1 MVQYFK
7 THRLL
12 VVAILSAVGT
22 ASPSMA
28 DDASRANIVIT
39 TSGGDSAAATP
50 GRSQAG
56 ATYRVTA
63 RVPLACWVRLENP
76 LIAQEG
82 ASGAVTEA
90 CNNPG
95 GFMVMAA
102 YRPLKAQESA
112 RMIYDDQTLDLAKSG
127 TQLLRRSSIATIK
140 RVAYRIASAQLDE
153 PLTLSLTIQ
162 PI

>member
-1 MVQYFK
+1 
-7 THRLL
+7 
-12 VVAILSAVGT
+12 
-22 ASPSMA
+22 
-28 DDASRANIVIT
+28 
-39 TSGGDSAAATP
+39 
-50 GRSQAG
+50 
-56 ATYRVTA
+56 
-63 RVPLACWVRLENP
+63 
-76 LIAQEG
+76 
-82 ASGAVTEA
+82 
-90 CNNPG
+90 
-95 GFMVMAA
+95 MVMAA